1 MGKGRKENLI
11 NPADRTSE
19 ELREMTRKGGIASG
33 EARRKKKTM
42 REMMERAL
50 MMAERNEAMK
60 KRMIDNGWEED
71 DDLTQMAVITQGT
84 IMKAKMGDVAAYN
97 AIRDIT
103 GEKPVDEKK
112 ITGNLQTKIQIEFVS
127 ADVEPVTNEAE
138 IDLERH
144 EAGEWT

>member
-1 MGKGRKENLI
+1 MGKGRKENLV

-144 EAGEWT
+144 EAAELT